1 MRCNM
6 AIDSV
11 DMPNVGERL
20 SEENNKKIVKVSE
33 LEGRCVYFPLA
44 DYHNI
49 RIFKEHSYRKGN
61 VSDQKVKKDIAN
73 RLFLAL
79 LLFDKVIMHC
89 SDPLRSEVIYE
100 ILMDNLE
107 LVKSGK
113 ILFVFSN
120 SINSIEKDYKKYIQE
135 KISEYERNAFSSTDI
150 DSLKQ
155 GHMTEE
161 YYDEVIALLNKTPYM
176 LKKGKDGSSGFKELI
191 QADLDSN
198 VEVAVMGRNNFA
210 RSHVRL
216 LNLSLYQLLN
226 LKYAD
231 VKEIKGVFEHAKMEE
246 FITTWESDTDEGA
259 PFSRHTIVEQLRKEF
274 LSGSE
279 TQKKNQE
286 KVINV
291 IETRLSLLY
300 SKLNCGL
307 HQIIEFHP
315 ATEKRSVYNWRYF
328 QSFLVEIAENRNVE
342 LTNKKVV
349 EIINTKD
356 EWERFRN
363 EFLSCMADLEAE
375 VAVSQHA
382 DLKNLEAHNEM
393 FLRLLKK
400 HKIIS
405 KYPKIKEILIK

>member
-1 MRCNM
+1 M

>member
-161 YYDEVIALLNKTPYM
+161 YYDKVIALLNKTPYM

>member
-1 MRCNM
+1 M

-161 YYDEVIALLNKTPYM
+161 YYDKVIALLNKTPYM

-328 QSFLVEIAENRNVE
+328 QSFLVEIAER
-342 LTNKKVV
+342 
-349 EIINTKD
+349 
-356 EWERFRN
+356 R
-363 EFLSCMADLEAE
+363 MG
-375 VAVSQHA
+375 
-382 DLKNLEAHNEM
+382 
-393 FLRLLKK
+393 
-400 HKIIS
+400 KI
-405 KYPKIKEILIK
+405 